1 MAARSRKP
9 AAATPAAVP
18 LPSPAGDAPH
28 WQVARLAEPGQV
40 FTAADARGV
49 ETRVVADAR
58 GVVFPRSID
67 ELRLVDRLPVATAE
81 RLEAPVQDAMS
92 PEPTD
97 DAGDDAE
104 QED

>member
-1 MAARSRKP
+1 MARARK
-9 AAATPAAVP
+9 AATASAVAAPSLPA
-18 LPSPAGDAPH
+18 DAPH

-40 FTAADARGV
+40 FT
-49 ETRVVADAR
+49 ETDIRRSTTTVVADAR
-58 GVVFPRSID
+58 GVVIPRSAAENALID
-67 ELRLVDRLPVATAE
+67 HLPVAPADILAAPIPDAE
-81 RLEAPVQDAMS
+81 PT